1 MGCNMNQIGT
11 RKLTDTDLQV
21 LASSLTVHQD
31 LIEKSEG
38 EIGDAKLVARISELR
53 EAIREEQRRIERV
66 CRAIERSYE
75 QHGN

>member
-1 MGCNMNQIGT
+1 MNQIGT

-53 EAIREEQRRIERV
+53 EAISDEQQRVERV
-66 CRAIERSYE
+66 CKAIERSYE

>member
-1 MGCNMNQIGT
+1 MGCNMNKIGT

>member
-38 EIGDAKLVARISELR
+38 EIGDAKLVARISELL

>member
-53 EAIREEQRRIERV
+53 EAISDEQQRVERV
-66 CRAIERSYE
+66 CKAIERSYE

>member
-1 MGCNMNQIGT
+1 MNQIGT

-38 EIGDAKLVARISELR
+38 EIGDAKLAARISELR

>member
-1 MGCNMNQIGT
+1 MGCNMNKIGT

-53 EAIREEQRRIERV
+53 EAISDEQQRVERV
-66 CRAIERSYE
+66 CKAIERSYE

>member
-1 MGCNMNQIGT
+1 MNQIGT

-21 LASSLTVHQD
+21 FASSLTVHQD

-38 EIGDAKLVARISELR
+38 EIGDAKLVARISELL

>member
-21 LASSLTVHQD
+21 LAASLTVHQD

-53 EAIREEQRRIERV
+53 EAISDEQQRVERV
-66 CRAIERSYE
+66 CKAIERSYE

>member
-53 EAIREEQRRIERV
+53 EAISDEQQRVERV

>member
-21 LASSLTVHQD
+21 LAASLTVHQY

-53 EAIREEQRRIERV
+53 EAISDEQQRVERV
-66 CRAIERSYE
+66 CKAIERSYE

>member
-1 MGCNMNQIGT
+1 MNQIGT

-21 LASSLTVHQD
+21 LASSLTVRQD

-53 EAIREEQRRIERV
+53 EAISDEQQRVERV
-66 CRAIERSYE
+66 CKAIERSYE

>member
-1 MGCNMNQIGT
+1 MNQIGT